1 MRISDWSSDVCS
13 SDLALAI
20 WRARGRKGVWLG
32 ERTWG
37 DDRRLPQ
44 LLFAGVLLLVPII
57 AIVDTHDLNFLGR
70 IFPITAAAITAALI
84 LAVIVQIWI
93 MPRRAP
99 DLFEATAVQQRNHRR
114 PGFLFCFAL
123 VGGLLGLS
131 ALIGYLLAAPIYVAL
146 FLRYLGG
153 TGWFQSAFVAVTIL
167 AALAALN
174 IIFDLEYAQGWLQS
188 IMDFG
193 WPLSR

>member
-70 IFPITAAAITAALI
+70 IFPITRSEE
-84 LAVIVQIWI
+84 
-93 MPRRAP
+93 RR
-99 DLFEATAVQQRNHRR
+99 
-114 PGFLFCFAL
+114 
-123 VGGLLGLS
+123 VGKECVS
-131 ALIGYLLAAPIYVAL
+131 TC
-146 FLRYLGG
+146 R
-153 TGWFQSAFVAVTIL
+153 
-167 AALAALN
+167 
-174 IIFDLEYAQGWLQS
+174 
-188 IMDFG
+188 
-193 WPLSR
+193 SRWSPYH